1 MKDISLYDRV
11 TSVLSPFTGM
21 DKIPKHILDAASDRG
36 TKVHALCNGIIEG
49 IEVEVPEEYKGYVD
63 SFRQWANGKDLLPSS
78 GRKFDDELMVTGE
91 CDGTYTKNGI
101 LTIFDLKTSQK
112 ESKSW
117 PLQGA
122 CYSRLY
128 GHLDLQTFVIL
139 DKHGGSPKEF
149 HYAYEE
155 NIGNFMKCLDLY
167 RLFFKNKKTE
177 LQGYEYL

>member
-91 CDGTYTKNGI
+91 CDGT
-101 LTIFDLKTSQK
+101 
-112 ESKSW
+112 
-117 PLQGA
+117 
-122 CYSRLY
+122 
-128 GHLDLQTFVIL
+128 
-139 DKHGGSPKEF
+139 
-149 HYAYEE
+149 
-155 NIGNFMKCLDLY
+155 
-167 RLFFKNKKTE
+167 
-177 LQGYEYL
+177 